1 MALADV
7 EVFSAAY
14 DVDITEP
21 CRVMTR
27 VRGGCDVCGFVAV
40 SGLHCP
46 LICHGT
52 FCGSHCPVCTGAVR
66 VSDAEREAMTANKLG
81 LTTKREKL
89 APKANQHRLT
99 RAERSRI
106 RCEAR
111 VRKQQIFQNKTLR
124 VGAAFTGIGLIGDL
138 IREADGLPIRDLL
151 AVSRNACVSAALLRA
166 MMAKG
171 IAEGVLTVV

>member
-1 MALADV
+1 MMADV

-40 SGLHCP
+40 GGLHCP

-52 FCGSHCPVCTGAVR
+52 FCGNHCPVCTGAVQ
-66 VSDAEREAMTANKLG
+66 VSKAERNVMRANKLG

-89 APKANQHRLT
+89 APKATSQHRLT
-99 RAERSRI
+99 KAEASRI

-111 VRKQQIFQNKTLR
+111 VRKQQIFQNKTLY

-138 IREADGLPIRDLL
+138 IRGADGLPIRDLL
-151 AVSRNACVSAALLRA
+151 ATSRNACVSAGLLRA